1 MRKIIAGNWKMNG
14 KLENLLEI
22 KKISNE
28 FARSKIEIIICP
40 PFTLLSAASEFAKN
54 VYLGA
59 QNLHPESEGAFTGE
73 ISADMLVDLGVTHS
87 IIGHSERRNEHKET
101 NEIVARKVKIS
112 LEKKLQTIICIGET
126 ELQRKGNSTLEI
138 LEQQLL
144 GSLANNINFENLIV
158 AYEPIWAIGTGLIP
172 EVSEISKIHDFIRV
186 RLVELYGYN
195 ASNIPLLYGGSV
207 NGSNAPE
214 IFNINNV
221 NGALV
226 GGASLSFKNFAPII
240 RAMENTSP

>member
-28 FARSKIEIIICP
+28 FAQSKIEIIICP
-40 PFTLLSAASEFAKN
+40 PFTLLSAASEIAKN
-54 VYLGA
+54 VHLGA

-73 ISADMLVDLGVTHS
+73 ISADMLVDLGVSYS
-87 IIGHSERRNEHKET
+87 IIGHSERRNEHNET

-126 ELQRKGNSTLEI
+126 ELQRKENSTLEI

-144 GSLANNINFENLIV
+144 GSLENNLNFENLIV

-172 EVSEISKIHDFIRV
+172 KVSEISKIHDFIRV
-186 RLVELYGYN
+186 RLVELYGSN
-195 ASNIPLLYGGSV
+195 ASDIPLLYGGSV
-207 NGSNAPE
+207 NGSNASE
-214 IFNINNV
+214 LFNVDNV

>member
-28 FARSKIEIIICP
+28 FALSEIEIVICP
-40 PFTLLSAASEFAKN
+40 PFTLLSAASEIAKN
-54 VYLGA
+54 IYLGA

-73 ISADMLVDLGVTHS
+73 ISADMLVDLGITHS
-87 IIGHSERRNEHKET
+87 IIGHSERRTEHNET
-101 NEIVARKVKIS
+101 NELVARKVNIS
-112 LEKKLQTIICIGET
+112 LNKKLQTIICIGET
-126 ELQRKGNSTLEI
+126 ELQRKENRTLEI

-144 GSLANNINFENLIV
+144 DSLASNVNFEKLIV

-172 EVSEISKIHDFIRV
+172 EASEISKIHNFIRV
-186 RLVELYGYN
+186 KLVELFGSN

-214 IFNINNV
+214 IFRVANV

-226 GGASLSFKNFAPII
+226 GGASLSFEKFAPII
-240 RAMENTSP
+240 RAIENTDP

>member
-40 PFTLLSAASEFAKN
+40 PFTLLSAASELAKN
-54 VYLGA
+54 VYIGA
-59 QNLHPESEGAFTGE
+59 QNLHPENEGAFTGE
-73 ISADMLVDLGVTHS
+73 ISANMLVDLGITHS
-87 IIGHSERRNEHKET
+87 IIGHSERRNKHNET

-126 ELQRKGNSTLEI
+126 ELQRKENSTLEI

-144 GSLANNINFENLIV
+144 DSLANNTNFEKLIV

-186 RLVELYGYN
+186 RLVELYGSN

-214 IFNINNV
+214 IFKVNNV

-226 GGASLSFKNFAPII
+226 GGASLSFEKFAPII
-240 RAMENTSP
+240 RAIENTSP

>member
-40 PFTLLSAASEFAKN
+40 PFTLLSAASEIAKN

-73 ISADMLVDLGVTHS
+73 ISADMLVDLGVKYS
-87 IIGHSERRNEHKET
+87 IIGHSERRNEHNET

-126 ELQRKGNSTLEI
+126 ELQRKENSTLEI

-144 GSLANNINFENLIV
+144 ESLANNTNSEKLIV

-172 EVSEISKIHDFIRV
+172 EVSEISKIHDFLRV
-186 RLVELYGYN
+186 RLVELYGSN
-195 ASNIPLLYGGSV
+195 ASTIPLLYGGSV
-207 NGSNAPE
+207 NGSNASE
-214 IFNINNV
+214 IFNVNNV
-221 NGALV
+221 NGALI
-226 GGASLSFKNFAPII
+226 GGASLSFEKFAPII
-240 RAMENTSP
+240 RAIENTGP

>member
-40 PFTLLSAASEFAKN
+40 PFTLLSAASEIAKN

-73 ISADMLVDLGVTHS
+73 ISADMLVDLGVTYS
-87 IIGHSERRNEHKET
+87 IIGHSERRNENNET
-101 NEIVARKVKIS
+101 NEIVARKVQIS

-126 ELQRKGNSTLEI
+126 ELQRKENRTIEI

-144 GSLANNINFENLIV
+144 GSLASITNFENLIV

-186 RLVELYGYN
+186 RLVEFYGSN

-214 IFNINNV
+214 IFNVNNV

-226 GGASLSFKNFAPII
+226 GGASLSFEKFAPII
-240 RAMENTSP
+240 RAIENTGP

>member
-40 PFTLLSAASEFAKN
+40 PFTLLSAASELAKN
-54 VYLGA
+54 VYIGA
-59 QNLHPESEGAFTGE
+59 QNLHPENEGAFTGE
-73 ISADMLVDLGVTHS
+73 ISANMLVDLGITHS
-87 IIGHSERRNEHKET
+87 IIGHSERRNKHNET

-126 ELQRKGNSTLEI
+126 ELQRKENSTLEI

-144 GSLANNINFENLIV
+144 ESIANNTNSEKLIV

-186 RLVELYGYN
+186 RLVELYGSN

-214 IFNINNV
+214 IFKVNNV

-226 GGASLSFKNFAPII
+226 GGASLSFEKFAPII
-240 RAMENTSP
+240 RAIENTSP

>member
-40 PFTLLSAASEFAKN
+40 PFTLLSAASEIAKN
-54 VYLGA
+54 VHLGA

-73 ISADMLVDLGVTHS
+73 ISADMLVDLGVTYS
-87 IIGHSERRNEHKET
+87 IIGHSERRNEHNET
-101 NEIVARKVKIS
+101 NEIVARKVKVS

-126 ELQRKGNSTLEI
+126 DLQHKENSTLEI

-172 EVSEISKIHDFIRV
+172 KVSEISKIHDFIRV

-214 IFNINNV
+214 IFNVPNV

-226 GGASLSFKNFAPII
+226 GGASLSFEKFAPIVKAI
-240 RAMENTSP
+240 ENTAP

>member
-40 PFTLLSAASEFAKN
+40 PFTLLSAASEIAKN

-73 ISADMLVDLGVTHS
+73 ISADMLVDLGVKYS
-87 IIGHSERRNEHKET
+87 IIGHSERRNEHNET

-112 LEKKLQTIICIGET
+112 LEKNLQTIICIGET
-126 ELQRKGNSTLEI
+126 ELQRKENSTLEI

-144 GSLANNINFENLIV
+144 ESLANNTNSEKLIV

-172 EVSEISKIHDFIRV
+172 EVSEISKIHDFLRV
-186 RLVELYGYN
+186 RLVELYGSN
-195 ASNIPLLYGGSV
+195 ASTIPLLYGGSV
-207 NGSNAPE
+207 NGSNASE
-214 IFNINNV
+214 IFNVNNV

-226 GGASLSFKNFAPII
+226 GGASLSFEKFAPII
-240 RAMENTSP
+240 RAIENTGP

>member
-40 PFTLLSAASEFAKN
+40 PFTLLSAASEIAKN
-54 VYLGA
+54 VHLGA

-73 ISADMLVDLGVTHS
+73 ISADMLVDLGVSYS
-87 IIGHSERRNEHKET
+87 IIGHSERRNEHNET

-126 ELQRKGNSTLEI
+126 ELQRKENKTLEI

-144 GSLANNINFENLIV
+144 DSLAGNANFKKLIV
-158 AYEPIWAIGTGLIP
+158 AYEPIWAIGTGLTP
-172 EVSEISKIHDFIRV
+172 EVREILKVHNFIRL
-186 RLVELYGYN
+186 RLVELYGSN

-214 IFNINNV
+214 IFNVNNV

-226 GGASLSFKNFAPII
+226 GGASLSFEKFSPII
-240 RAMENTSP
+240 RAIENTGP

>member
-22 KKISNE
+22 KKISNK

-40 PFTLLSAASEFAKN
+40 PFTLLSAATKIATN
-54 VYLGA
+54 IYLGA
-59 QNLHPESEGAFTGE
+59 QNLHSESKGAFTGE

-87 IIGHSERRNEHKET
+87 IIGHSERRTEHSET

-126 ELQRKGNSTLEI
+126 ELQRKENKTLEI
-138 LEQQLL
+138 LEKQLL
-144 GSLANNINFENLIV
+144 ESLAGNANFKKLIV
-158 AYEPIWAIGTGLIP
+158 AYEPIWAIGSGLTP
-172 EVSEISKIHDFIRV
+172 EVREILKVHNFIRV
-186 RLVELYGYN
+186 RLVELYGSK

-214 IFNINNV
+214 IFSVPNV

-226 GGASLSFKNFAPII
+226 GGASLSFEKFAPII
-240 RAMENTSP
+240 RAIENTAP

>member
-28 FARSKIEIIICP
+28 FALSEIEIVICP
-40 PFTLLSAASEFAKN
+40 PFTLLSAASEIAKN
-54 VYLGA
+54 IYLGA

-73 ISADMLVDLGVTHS
+73 ISADMLVDLGITHS
-87 IIGHSERRNEHKET
+87 IIGHSERRTEHNET
-101 NEIVARKVKIS
+101 NELVARKVNIS
-112 LEKKLQTIICIGET
+112 LNKKLQTIICIGET
-126 ELQRKGNSTLEI
+126 ELQRKENRTLEI
-138 LEQQLL
+138 IEQQLL
-144 GSLANNINFENLIV
+144 DSLASNITFEKLIV

-172 EVSEISKIHDFIRV
+172 EASEISKIHNFIRV
-186 RLVELYGYN
+186 KLVELFGSN

-214 IFNINNV
+214 IFRVANV

-226 GGASLSFKNFAPII
+226 GGASLSFEKFAPII
-240 RAMENTSP
+240 RAIENTDP

>member
-22 KKISNE
+22 KKISTE
-28 FARSKIEIIICP
+28 FAQSKIEIIICP
-40 PFTLLSAASEFAKN
+40 PFTLLSAASKIAKN

-59 QNLHPESEGAFTGE
+59 QNLHPESVGAFTGE

-87 IIGHSERRNEHKET
+87 IIGHSERRNEHNET

-112 LEKKLQTIICIGET
+112 LEKQLQTIICIGET
-126 ELQRKGNSTLEI
+126 ELQRKDNRTLEI
-138 LEQQLL
+138 LEKQLFE
-144 GSLANNINFENLIV
+144 SLASNTNFEKLIV

-172 EVSEISKIHDFIRV
+172 EVSEISQIHNFIRV
-186 RLVELYGYN
+186 RLVELYGWN

-207 NGSNAPE
+207 NGSNASE
-214 IFNINNV
+214 IFNVNNV

-226 GGASLSFKNFAPII
+226 GGASLSYEKFAPII
-240 RAMENTSP
+240 RAIENTGP

>member
-40 PFTLLSAASEFAKN
+40 PFTLLSAASEIAKN

-73 ISADMLVDLGVTHS
+73 ISAEMLVDLGVKYS
-87 IIGHSERRNEHKET
+87 IIGHSERRNEHNET

-126 ELQRKGNSTLEI
+126 ELQRKENSTLEI

-144 GSLANNINFENLIV
+144 ESLANNTNSEKLIV

-172 EVSEISKIHDFIRV
+172 EVSEISKIHDFLRV
-186 RLVELYGYN
+186 RLVELYGSN
-195 ASNIPLLYGGSV
+195 ASTIPLLYGGSV
-207 NGSNAPE
+207 NGSNASE
-214 IFNINNV
+214 IFNVNNV

-226 GGASLSFKNFAPII
+226 GGASLSFEKFAPII
-240 RAMENTSP
+240 RAIENTGS

>member
-40 PFTLLSAASEFAKN
+40 PFTLLSAASKIAEN
-54 VYLGA
+54 VYIGA

-73 ISADMLVDLGVTHS
+73 ISADMLVDLGVSYS
-87 IIGHSERRNEHKET
+87 IIGHSERRNEHNET

-126 ELQRKGNSTLEI
+126 ELQRKENKTLEI

-144 GSLANNINFENLIV
+144 DSLAGNANFKKLIV
-158 AYEPIWAIGTGLIP
+158 AYEPIWAIGTGLTP
-172 EVSEISKIHDFIRV
+172 EVREILKVHNFIRL
-186 RLVELYGYN
+186 RLVELYGSN

-214 IFNINNV
+214 IFNVPNV

-226 GGASLSFKNFAPII
+226 GGASLSFEKFAPIVKAI
-240 RAMENTSP
+240 ENTAP

>member
-40 PFTLLSAASEFAKN
+40 PFTLLSAASEIAKN

-73 ISADMLVDLGVTHS
+73 ISADMLVDLGVKYS
-87 IIGHSERRNEHKET
+87 IIGHSERRNEHNET

-126 ELQRKGNSTLEI
+126 ELQRKENSTLEI

-144 GSLANNINFENLIV
+144 ESLTNNTNSEKLIV

-172 EVSEISKIHDFIRV
+172 EVSEISKIHDFLRV
-186 RLVELYGYN
+186 RLVELYGSN
-195 ASNIPLLYGGSV
+195 ASTIPLLYGGSV
-207 NGSNAPE
+207 NGSNASE
-214 IFNINNV
+214 IFNVNNV

-226 GGASLSFKNFAPII
+226 GGASLSFEKFAPII
-240 RAMENTSP
+240 RAIENTGP

>member
-40 PFTLLSAASEFAKN
+40 PFTLLSAASEFSKN

-59 QNLHPESEGAFTGE
+59 QNLHQESEGAFTGE
-73 ISADMLVDLGVTHS
+73 ISADMLVDLGVTYS
-87 IIGHSERRNEHKET
+87 IIGHSERRNEHNET
-101 NEIVARKVKIS
+101 NEIVARKVQIS

-126 ELQRKGNSTLEI
+126 ELQRKENSTLEI

-144 GSLANNINFENLIV
+144 GSLANNINFETLIV

-172 EVSEISKIHDFIRV
+172 EVSEISKIHDFIRM
-186 RLVELYGYN
+186 RLVKLYGSN

-207 NGSNAPE
+207 NGSNASE
-214 IFNINNV
+214 IFNVDNV

-226 GGASLSFKNFAPII
+226 GGASLSFEKFAPII
-240 RAMENTSP
+240 RAIENTSP

>member
-73 ISADMLVDLGVTHS
+73 ISAEMLVDLGVKYS
-87 IIGHSERRNEHKET
+87 IIGHSERRNEHNET
-101 NEIVARKVKIS
+101 NEIVARKVQIS

-126 ELQRKGNSTLEI
+126 ELQRKEDSTLEI

-144 GSLANNINFENLIV
+144 GSLANNTNFENLIV

-172 EVSEISKIHDFIRV
+172 DVSEISKIHDFIRM
-186 RLVELYGYN
+186 RLVKLYGSN

-207 NGSNAPE
+207 NGSNASE
-214 IFNINNV
+214 IFNVDNV

-226 GGASLSFKNFAPII
+226 GGASLSFEKFAPII
-240 RAMENTSP
+240 RAIENTSP

>member
-73 ISADMLVDLGVTHS
+73 ISAEMLVDLGVKYS
-87 IIGHSERRNEHKET
+87 IIGHSERRNEHNET
-101 NEIVARKVKIS
+101 NEIVARKVKVS

-126 ELQRKGNSTLEI
+126 DLQRKENSTLEI

-144 GSLANNINFENLIV
+144 GSLANNTNFENLII

-172 EVSEISKIHDFIRV
+172 KVSEISKIHDFIRV

-214 IFNINNV
+214 IFNISNV

-226 GGASLSFKNFAPII
+226 GGASLSFEKFAPII
-240 RAMENTSP
+240 RAIENTIT

>member
-28 FARSKIEIIICP
+28 FARSKIEIVICP
-40 PFTLLSAASEFAKN
+40 PFTLLSAATKIAKN
-54 VYLGA
+54 IYLGA
-59 QNLHPESEGAFTGE
+59 QNLHSESEGAFTGE
-73 ISADMLVDLGVTHS
+73 IRADMLVDLGVTHS
-87 IIGHSERRNEHKET
+87 IIGHSERRTEHSET

-126 ELQRKGNSTLEI
+126 ELQRKENKTLEI

-144 GSLANNINFENLIV
+144 DSLAGNANFKKLIV
-158 AYEPIWAIGTGLIP
+158 AYEPIWAIGTGLTP
-172 EVSEISKIHDFIRV
+172 EVREILKVHNFIRL
-186 RLVELYGYN
+186 RLVELYGSN

-214 IFNINNV
+214 IFNVPNV

-226 GGASLSFKNFAPII
+226 GGASLSFEKFAPII
-240 RAMENTSP
+240 KAIENTAP

>member
-40 PFTLLSAASEFAKN
+40 PFTLLSAASEIAKN

-73 ISADMLVDLGVTHS
+73 ISADMLVDLGVKYS
-87 IIGHSERRNEHKET
+87 IIGHSERRNEHNET

-126 ELQRKGNSTLEI
+126 ELQRKENSTLEI

-144 GSLANNINFENLIV
+144 ESLANNTNSEKLIV

-172 EVSEISKIHDFIRV
+172 EVSEISKIHDFLRV
-186 RLVELYGYN
+186 RLVELYGSN
-195 ASNIPLLYGGSV
+195 ASTIPLLYGGSV
-207 NGSNAPE
+207 NGSNASE
-214 IFNINNV
+214 IFNVNNV

-226 GGASLSFKNFAPII
+226 GGASLSFEKFAPII
-240 RAMENTSP
+240 RAIENTGP

>member
-28 FARSKIEIIICP
+28 FALSKIEIVICP
-40 PFTLLSAASEFAKN
+40 PFTLLSAASEIAKN
-54 VYLGA
+54 IYLGA
-59 QNLHPESEGAFTGE
+59 QNLHSESEGAFTGE
-73 ISADMLVDLGVTHS
+73 ISADMLVDLGITHS
-87 IIGHSERRNEHKET
+87 IIGHSERRTEHNET
-101 NEIVARKVKIS
+101 NELVARKVNIS
-112 LEKKLQTIICIGET
+112 LKKKLQTIICIGET
-126 ELQRKGNSTLEI
+126 ELQRKENRTLEI

-144 GSLANNINFENLIV
+144 DSLASNITFEKLIV

-172 EVSEISKIHDFIRV
+172 EASEISKIHNFIRV
-186 RLVELYGYN
+186 KLVELFGSN
-195 ASNIPLLYGGSV
+195 ASKIPLLYGGSV

-214 IFNINNV
+214 IFRVANV

-226 GGASLSFKNFAPII
+226 GGASLSFEKFAPIV
-240 RAMENTSP
+240 RAIENTDP

>member
-40 PFTLLSAASEFAKN
+40 PFTLLSAASEIAKN

-73 ISADMLVDLGVTHS
+73 ISADMLVDLGVKYS
-87 IIGHSERRNEHKET
+87 IIGHSERRNEHNET

-126 ELQRKGNSTLEI
+126 ELQRKENSTLEI

-144 GSLANNINFENLIV
+144 ESLANNTNSEKLIV

-172 EVSEISKIHDFIRV
+172 EVSEISKIHDFLRV
-186 RLVELYGYN
+186 RLVELYGSN
-195 ASNIPLLYGGSV
+195 ASTIPLLYGGSV
-207 NGSNAPE
+207 NGSNASE
-214 IFNINNV
+214 IFNVNNV

-226 GGASLSFKNFAPII
+226 GGASLSFEKFAPII
-240 RAMENTSP
+240 RASENTGP

>member
-40 PFTLLSAASEFAKN
+40 PFTLLSAASELAKH
-54 VYLGA
+54 VYIGA
-59 QNLHPESEGAFTGE
+59 QNLHTENEGAFTGE
-73 ISADMLVDLGVTHS
+73 ISSNMLVDLGITHS
-87 IIGHSERRNEHKET
+87 IIGHSERRNKHNET

-126 ELQRKGNSTLEI
+126 ELQRKENSTLEI

-144 GSLANNINFENLIV
+144 DSLANNTNFEKLIV

-172 EVSEISKIHDFIRV
+172 EVSEISKIHDFLRV
-186 RLVELYGYN
+186 RLVELYGSN

-207 NGSNAPE
+207 NGSNASE
-214 IFNINNV
+214 IFNVNNV
-221 NGALV
+221 NGALI
-226 GGASLSFKNFAPII
+226 GGASLSFEKLAPII
-240 RAMENTSP
+240 RAIENTGP

>member
-28 FARSKIEIIICP
+28 FAQSKIEIIICP
-40 PFTLLSAASEFAKN
+40 PFTLLSAASELAKN
-54 VYLGA
+54 VYIGA
-59 QNLHPESEGAFTGE
+59 QNLHPENEGAFTGE
-73 ISADMLVDLGVTHS
+73 ISANMLVDLGITHS
-87 IIGHSERRNEHKET
+87 IIGHSERRNKHNET

-126 ELQRKGNSTLEI
+126 EFQRKENSTLEI

-144 GSLANNINFENLIV
+144 ESLANNTNFEKLIV

-186 RLVELYGYN
+186 RLVELYGSN

-214 IFNINNV
+214 IFNVNNV

-226 GGASLSFKNFAPII
+226 GGASLSFEKFAPII
-240 RAMENTSP
+240 RAIENTSP

>member
-22 KKISNE
+22 KKISKE

-73 ISADMLVDLGVTHS
+73 ISADMLVDLGVTYS
-87 IIGHSERRNEHKET
+87 IIGHSERRNEHNET
-101 NEIVARKVKIS
+101 NEIVARKVQIS

-126 ELQRKGNSTLEI
+126 ELQRKENSTLKI

-144 GSLANNINFENLIV
+144 TSLANSTNFENLIV

-172 EVSEISKIHDFIRV
+172 DVSEISKIHDFIRM
-186 RLVELYGYN
+186 RLVKLYGSN

-207 NGSNAPE
+207 NGSNASE
-214 IFNINNV
+214 IFNVDNV

-226 GGASLSFKNFAPII
+226 GGASLSFEKFAPII
-240 RAMENTSP
+240 RAIENTSP

>member
-40 PFTLLSAASEFAKN
+40 PFTLLSAARELAKN
-54 VYLGA
+54 VYIGA
-59 QNLHPESEGAFTGE
+59 QNLHPENEGAFTGE
-73 ISADMLVDLGVTHS
+73 ISANMLVDLGITHS
-87 IIGHSERRNEHKET
+87 IIGHSERRNKHNET

-126 ELQRKGNSTLEI
+126 ELQRKENSTLEI

-144 GSLANNINFENLIV
+144 DSLANNTNFEKLIV

-172 EVSEISKIHDFIRV
+172 GVSEISKIHDFIRV
-186 RLVELYGYN
+186 RLVELYGSN

-214 IFNINNV
+214 IFKVNNV

-226 GGASLSFKNFAPII
+226 GGASLSFEKFAPII
-240 RAMENTSP
+240 RAIENTSP